1 MEQGSIYVESLSS
14 GKGEWFDLPVSKEI
28 CIDVNKVDTKRAD
41 T

>member
-14 GKGEWFDLPVSKEI
+14 GKGEWFDLPV